1 MPEKIDG
8 YLTCWV
14 TVREDGT
21 LGIILPDAD
30 AMPERFRDR
39 LKEVA
44 TKVEGVNSVDPSQTR
59 LPEAWAS
66 LPAYLLTAGTAMQL
80 VEQHRGMDQ

>member
-44 TKVEGVNSVDPSQTR
+44 TKVEGVNSDTYN
-59 LPEAWAS
+59 LPTHGSVWFREWHWKERSEAAI
-66 LPAYLLTAGTAMQL
+66 PK
-80 VEQHRGMDQ
+80 